1 MVYLV
6 GAGMGESDLITLR
19 GINCIKKAEVIIYDR
34 LADASLLSYA
44 PENCLLIYAGKQSGN
59 HTMPQEEINSLL
71 VKYGKDKCVVR
82 LKGGDSFVF
91 GRGGEEVNA
100 LIENGIDYELV
111 AGVSSSYGAAE
122 YAGIP
127 VTHRGVASSFHVITG
142 HEQTGGETV
151 NYDAL
156 AKLNGTLVFLMGLKK
171 AKAIS
176 ENLIR
181 SGKSGDTKVAII
193 SNAGTV
199 KQESITGTL
208 KSLPEMAG
216 KIQPPAVIVVGDV
229 VGLGNEWYKPLQ
241 KKILTTGTKQINDNI
256 KKAFGNIAITEIPLI
271 KITKIN
277 YDKFCKTNL
286 TAFSH
291 MAFTSANGVS
301 IFFDYLI
308 KSGQDI
314 RTLANTKF
322 AVLGS
327 KTADKLKEYGINADI
342 IPQIPNSLELAKE
355 LEKRGAENVLLICA
369 ENGNANMDCTKLP
382 LYRTEADFGK
392 KELLNLTAPDM
403 DYIIFSSGS
412 AARAYA
418 EMAEQK
424 TNAKLISIGNETT
437 KAAEESGLTIYKTA
451 QASTAESIYETIIG
465 DESND

>member
-44 PENCLLIYAGKQSGN
+44 SDGCLLIYAGKQSGN
-59 HTMPQEEINSLL
+59 HTMPQYEINSLL
-71 VKYGKDKCVVR
+71 VKYGKDKFVVR

-91 GRGGEEVNA
+91 GRGGEEVNT

-111 AGVSSSYGAAE
+111 SGVSSSYGAAE

-127 VTHRGVASSFHVITG
+127 VTHRGVATSFHVITG

-156 AKLNGTLVFLMGLKK
+156 AKLNGTLVFLMGLKNS
-171 AKAIS
+171 KAIS

-181 SGKSGDTKVAII
+181 SGKSGDTKAAII

-199 KQESITGTL
+199 KQQSITGTL

-216 KIQPPAVIVVGDV
+216 KMQPPAVIVVGDV
-229 VGLGNEWYKPLQ
+229 VGLQNEWYKPLQ

-256 KKAFGNIAITEIPLI
+256 KKAFGDIAITEIPLI

-277 YDKFCKTNL
+277 YDKFLETS
-286 TAFSH
+286 FSDYLH
-291 MAFTSANGVS
+291 IAFTSANGVN
-301 IFFDYLI
+301 IFFEYLI

-314 RTLANTKF
+314 RRLANTKF
-322 AVLGS
+322 AVVGS

-342 IPQIPNSLELAKE
+342 IPQIPNSRELAKE
-355 LEKRGAENVLLICA
+355 LEKRGAKDVLLICA
-369 ENGNANMDCTKLP
+369 ENGNANMDCKKLP
-382 LYRTEADFGK
+382 LYRTETDFGK

-412 AARAYA
+412 AAGAYA

-437 KAAEESGLTIYKTA
+437 KNAEICGLTIYKTA
-451 QASTAESIYETIIG
+451 PYATAEGIVKTILEDIG
-465 DESND
+465 ND